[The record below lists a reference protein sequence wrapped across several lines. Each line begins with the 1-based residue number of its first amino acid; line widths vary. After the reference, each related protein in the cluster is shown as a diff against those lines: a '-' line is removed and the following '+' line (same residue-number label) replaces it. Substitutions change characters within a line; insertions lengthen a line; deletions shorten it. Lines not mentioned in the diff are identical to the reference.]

1 MPFPSSEETLAKRE
15 KPARPTRWNNLLEK
29 NFYEEELRLWEET
42 CNMRAEEEV
51 QKFVETEVV
60 SSSHHK
66 LTRLCGLL
74 VNHSHYPVRSP
85 EIAALLS
92 QHPPVIRNV
101 DLYKTVKKRTALHHV
116 VRTRIGTDAV
126 DVAELLISS
135 GADTNLRDSTGRTP
149 LIMSAERARIDWN
162 LKKGERWTVSENDYR
177 KRADDEGDG
186 DETKSAE
193 DSQQHI
199 GALIAQCLLT
209 TDSSSIDFVD
219 GNRYGAIHYAV
230 KRNDTV
236 FLEALIKFGPDL
248 NLMDGAGRTPV
259 IIAAEENFN
268 ECLEM
273 LLKAGA
279 SADSRFPN
287 KPRDSLLNFYSRR
300 GLARQVTMCVQY
312 DAKDVM
318 NDDGDTAL
326 TLASKGH
333 QLCKIKKKN
342 DAVKIGHE
350 SAVEVL
356 KSAGYKTSSDMQ
368 SQADLAGIQVSEGEE
383 GKEGGE
389 EEESEKEEGFDGEKS
404 PKRSGY
410 FCFAKQKR
418 TSKLKNDSA
427 EETKNDI
434 RAGLEEKKE
443 KEE

>member
-1 MPFPSSEETLAKRE
+1 
-15 KPARPTRWNNLLEK
+15 
-29 NFYEEELRLWEET
+29 
-42 CNMRAEEEV
+42 MRAEEEV

-268 ECLEM
+268 EVRGLGTAPFLPPWIFNCPSSLTYYFPKTQCLEM

-342 DAVKIGHE
+342 DAVKTGHE

-418 TSKLKNDSA
+418 TPKLKNDSA